1 MSFYNLALNVN
12 LGAMVKFLIRVFVKN
27 SSDVQNAEVRTK
39 YGIVLGAFGI
49 FLNLVL
55 FALKFV
61 FGTISKSV
69 AMVADA
75 FNNLSDG
82 ASSLV
87 SILGFKLSLKK
98 PDKDH
103 PFGHGRLEYIS
114 GLVISFLILLMGFEL
129 LRSSFSSIFSS
140 EKTEFSY
147 LSVFVMIFA
156 ILVKFYMCFYNHQ
169 AAKKLGSVALE
180 ATAKDSL
187 SDTISTFVVLSSAFA
202 GRYTNFPVDAVAG
215 MIVGIFIIKEGFDSA
230 KETVAPL
237 LGEAPSK
244 EFVKQVEEELL
255 RHKPILA
262 MHDIVVHDYGPG
274 RRMIS
279 LHAEVPGDRNIFSL
293 HDAIDNAEKD
303 ISQKFNCSTV
313 IHMDPVQTHN
323 PLLEDLKKHLKI
335 ILFVIDPDLTA
346 HDIRIVPGTTHSNLI
361 FDVVKPFSSKLSDS
375 ELKKKIDSAVKI
387 KFPNVNTVV
396 TVDVPFD

>member
-1 MSFYNLALNVN
+1 
-12 LGAMVKFLIRVFVKN
+12 MVKILIRLFIKN
-27 SSDVQNAEVRTK
+27 SSDYENCEVRTK
-39 YGIVLGAFGI
+39 YGIVCGAFGI
-49 FLNLVL
+49 FLNLML

-61 FGTISKSV
+61 FGTVSKSV

-103 PFGHGRLEYIS
+103 PFGHGRMEYVS

-129 LRSSFSSIFSS
+129 LRSSFSSVFTS
-140 EKTEFSY
+140 EKTEFSV
-147 LSVFVMIFA
+147 LSVAVMCVA
-156 ILVKFYMCFYNHQ
+156 VLVKFYMYFYNHRIG
-169 AAKKLGSVALE
+169 KKIGSVSME

-187 SDTISTFVVLSSAFA
+187 GDTISTFVVIASLVA
-202 GRYTNFPVDAVAG
+202 GKYTSFPVDSVAG
-215 MIVGIFIIKEGFDSA
+215 MIVGFFIIKTGFDSA
-230 KETVAPL
+230 KETIAPL

-244 EFVKQVEEELL
+244 EFIKEVETELL

-279 LHAEVPGDRNIFSL
+279 LHAEVPGDKNIFEL
-293 HDAIDNAEKD
+293 HDVIDNAEND
-303 ISQKFNCSTV
+303 IAKKFNCSVV

-323 PLLEDLKKHLKI
+323 PLLEDIKKHLKI

-346 HDIRIVPGTTHSNLI
+346 HDIRIVPGPTHSNLI
-361 FDVVKPFSSKLSDS
+361 FDVVKPFSCKLTDS
-375 ELKKKIDSAVKI
+375 ELKAKIDSAVKI
-387 KFPNVNTVV
+387 KYPDVNTVV
-396 TVDVPFD
+396 TVDVPYGE

>member
-1 MSFYNLALNVN
+1 
-12 LGAMVKFLIRVFVKN
+12 MVKFLIRIFVKN
-27 SSDVQNAEVRTK
+27 SSCVQNAEVRTK
-39 YGIVLGAFGI
+39 YGIVLGSFGI

-61 FGTISKSV
+61 FGTVSKSV
-69 AMVADA
+69 ALVADA

-82 ASSLV
+82 ASSLI

-114 GLVISFLILLMGFEL
+114 GLVISFLILLMGAEL
-129 LRSSFSSIFSS
+129 LRSSFASLFSS
-140 EKTEFSY
+140 EKTEFSCI
-147 LSVFVMIFA
+147 SFFVMIFA
-156 ILVKFYMCFYNHQ
+156 ILVKFYMYFYNHQ
-169 AAKKLGSVALE
+169 AAKKLGSVSLE

-187 SDTISTFVVLSSAFA
+187 SDTISTFVVIVSALA
-202 GRYTNFPVDAVAG
+202 GRFTNFPVDAIAG

-244 EFVKQVEEELL
+244 DFIKQVEEELL

-274 RRMIS
+274 RKMIS

-293 HDAIDNAEKD
+293 HDVIDNAEKD
-303 ISQKFNCSTV
+303 ISEKFNCSVV

-323 PLLEDLKKHLKI
+323 PLLEDIKKHLKI
-335 ILFVIDPDLTA
+335 ILFVIHPDLTA

-361 FDVVKPFSSKLSDS
+361 FDVVKPFSCKLSDC

-396 TVDVPFD
+396 TVDVPYGE